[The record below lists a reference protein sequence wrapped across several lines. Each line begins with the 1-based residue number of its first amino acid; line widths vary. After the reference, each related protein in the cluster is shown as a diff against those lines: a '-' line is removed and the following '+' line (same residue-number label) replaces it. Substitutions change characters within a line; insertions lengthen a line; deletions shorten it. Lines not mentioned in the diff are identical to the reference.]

1 MSFAHRNGQ
10 AAWMTV
16 LVTHRLNTGD
26 LRAVSTQGEHLASN
40 QLSGL
45 DLRVPPP
52 VRGDAVGKAY

>member
-1 MSFAHRNGQ
+1 
-10 AAWMTV
+10 MTV